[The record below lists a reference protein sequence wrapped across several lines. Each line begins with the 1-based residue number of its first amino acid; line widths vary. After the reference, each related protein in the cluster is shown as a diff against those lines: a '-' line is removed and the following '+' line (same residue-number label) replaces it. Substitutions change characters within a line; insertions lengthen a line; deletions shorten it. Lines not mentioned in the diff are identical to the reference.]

1 VNLEGEAARVS
12 GGLSRKCPRRV
23 SRARGRAVPSTWAG
37 TAEIVRLALN
47 RAGIEGYVRPRHDL
61 RHSSITNAAAGMP
74 PEALMT
80 RAGHSSYTRT

>member
-1 VNLEGEAARVS
+1 LEHIAGALWT
-12 GGLSRKCPRRV
+12 G
-23 SRARGRAVPSTWAG
+23 GRAAGREG